1 MFRTLLMVF
10 IYLSLTAVV
19 SAAPRVLVVLSNV
32 SLIPGTMEK
41 TGVWAEELVV
51 PYELFKKAGFEVT
64 LASPKGGEALFDEK
78 SLDPRMVPDKSVR
91 QATLRFKVR
100 YAHLMRNTLHLAE
113 VNGDD
118 FDAIFVP
125 GGHGVMFDVATD
137 PTLAKLTVQFLRQG
151 KIVGSVCH
159 GPCFL
164 AKARDKRG
172 RFAVSGYEV
181 TGFSNEEEEGVKMVE
196 KMPFSLEDELIKAS
210 GGLYSKGPSWQCYVV
225 KSRNLVTGQNPASSE
240 KAAHEV
246 IKLLVSPGREAWLE
260 SFVEDRF
267 QTSKRRPLK
276 SLQDNRLPSGV
287 VIDVIRRGC
296 TWDTGLALVSF
307 KRRKADFPRQRF
319 LKRIHN
325 DVKRRLKAFEN
336 KGLKGYVV
344 LATRDFEMA
353 YLNWRNRASFNR
365 AMASPKGK
373 SLMKSTQAFTN
384 TILWKEARKYPTWL
398 QR

>member
-1 MFRTLLMVF
+1 MPRTLIMVF
-10 IYLSLTAVV
+10 ITLSFTAVV
-19 SAAPRVLVVLSNV
+19 SAAPSVLIVLSNV

-51 PYELFKKAGFEVT
+51 PYELFKEAGFEVT

-78 SLDPRMVPDKSVR
+78 SLDPRMVPDKNVR

-113 VNGDD
+113 VKGDE

-172 RFAVSGYEV
+172 RFALSGYEV
-181 TGFSNEEEEGVKMVE
+181 TGFSNEEEEGVKMVD

-240 KAAHEV
+240 KAAQEV
-246 IKLLVSPGREAWLE
+246 INLLVSPGREAWLE
-260 SFVEDRF
+260 SFVEERF
-267 QTSKRRPLK
+267 QSSRRRPLK
-276 SLQDNRLPSGV
+276 SLSDNRLPSGV
-287 VIDVIRRGC
+287 VIDVLRQGC
-296 TWDTGLALVSF
+296 TWDTGLVLVSF
-307 KRRKADFPRQRF
+307 KRRKSEFPVQPF
-319 LKRIHN
+319 TKRIY
-325 DVKRRLKAFEN
+325 KSAKGQLAAFKN

-344 LATRDFEMA
+344 LATKDYELA
-353 YLNWRNRASFNR
+353 YLNWQNRVSFNR
-365 AMASPKGK
+365 AMASKKGK
-373 SLMKSTQAFTN
+373 ALMKSNEAVMDTV
-384 TILWKEARKYPTWL
+384 LWKEARKYPTWL